1 MSNLCLNIFMN
12 EYLSINNKEL
22 NNKLLLNHLFVKL
35 NSNHFV
41 PLSELEISNSMFVE
55 FYEKNKEKQD
65 FFFLKKANLSS
76 FLINNQQLIK
86 ESKSADIAIKVL
98 DQCFNFA
105 FDNIVDEKFSPASI
119 NLGISLIYS
128 TTNERSPE
136 FLSNLFNI
144 LLSDGS
150 IAKNTFARSL
160 ICYGIMKSK
169 NYQSP
174 KNYNDVITASL
185 LCDIGNITN
194 PNDPH
199 PANSCKILKDHG
211 VKDHIIDIIKHH
223 HENNNASGPLK
234 LDTTKIHPLSKILRL
249 GDEVANQKV
258 STVTALKKILLSKEN
273 LVDKELAETFL
284 SSLLRFRN

>member
-1 MSNLCLNIFMN
+1 MN

-22 NNKLLLNHLFVKL
+22 NHKLLNHLFVKL

-41 PLSELEISNSMFVE
+41 PISDLKISNESNSLFVE

-65 FFFLKKANLSS
+65 FFFLKKTDLSS

-86 ESKSADIAIKVL
+86 ESKSADMAIKVL
-98 DQCFNFA
+98 DQCLGFA
-105 FDNIVDEKFSPASI
+105 FENIVEEKFTPASI

-136 FLSNLFNI
+136 FLSTLFNI

-150 IAKNTFARSL
+150 IAKTTFARSL

-169 NYQSP
+169 SYQSP

-185 LCDIGNITN
+185 LCDVGNITN
-194 PNDPH
+194 PNDSH
-199 PANSCKILKDHG
+199 PQNSCQILRDHG
-211 VKDHIIDIIKHH
+211 VKDHIIEIVKHH
-223 HENNNASGPLK
+223 HENNNASGPLR

-249 GDEVANQKV
+249 SDEIANLKLP
-258 STVTALKKILLSKEN
+258 TLIALKKILLTKEN
-273 LVDKELAETFL
+273 LVDKDLAETFL
-284 SSLLRFRN
+284 SGLLKFKN